1 MTSKYKKVIFLNMF
15 DVRKYQKKKKKLLY
29 LNIIKKRKEFILN
42 YFSFLGSL
50 DKNGKTLFKYL
61 IISNLCFLWKKK
73 SRT

>member
-15 DVRKYQKKKKKLLY
+15 DVIKYQKKNLLY

-50 DKNGKTLFKYL
+50 DKNGKTLFKYHL
-61 IISNLCFLWKKK
+61 TVSLECM
-73 SRT
+73 